1 LITSVSAGVVA
12 LALVV
17 IVIVT
22 QLGAG
27 NSETTAALPESV
39 ASVVLHPNDTVIK
52 AVGSGKQPGELSRVA
67 GATVLR
73 DSAGKLQVVY
83 VGGEYCPFCA
93 AERWTMV
100 YWLSQFGTFKGLS
113 EIQSSATDVD
123 ANTDT
128 LSFYKSTYTSSV
140 IDFSATEAYDR
151 DQQPLQQLSPQV
163 SAIFSKYDTPPY
175 TEIAG
180 QFPFL
185 DIANRYV
192 LLNTSFDPAL
202 LQNLTWDQIAA
213 KMKDPND
220 PVCKA
225 IVGNANILTAA
236 TCLALGY
243 VPASVHAASTIN
255 AIEPGLQAM
264 KVATA

>member
-1 LITSVSAGVVA
+1 M
-12 LALVV
+12 
-17 IVIVT
+17 
-22 QLGAG
+22 GA
-27 NSETTAALPESV
+27 
-39 ASVVLHPNDTVIK
+39 
-52 AVGSGKQPGELSRVA
+52 
-67 GATVLR
+67 
-73 DSAGKLQVVY
+73 
-83 VGGEYCPFCA
+83 EYCPFCA

-113 EIQSSATDVD
+113 EVQSSATDVD

-128 LSFYKSTYTSSV
+128 FSFYKSTYTSSV
-140 IDFSATEAYDR
+140 SDFSATEAYDR

-192 LLNTSFDPAL
+192 LLNTSFDPGL

-243 VPASVHAASTIN
+243 VPASVHAASTII

>member
-1 LITSVSAGVVA
+1 MRTTTLRSTSRTSKRWTGRCRRAPDRDRVPKDSACYAASVTRKARPRPRWQSPTLITSVSAGVVA

-52 AVGSGKQPGELSRVA
+52 AVGSGNQPGELTRVA
-67 GATVLR
+67 GAAVLR

-128 LSFYKSTYTSSV
+128 FSFYKSTYTSSV

-151 DQQPLQQLSPQV
+151 DQQRLQQLSPQV
-163 SAIFSKYDTPPY
+163 SAIFSK
-175 TEIAG
+175 
-180 QFPFL
+180 
-185 DIANRYV
+185 
-192 LLNTSFDPAL
+192 
-202 LQNLTWDQIAA
+202 
-213 KMKDPND
+213 
-220 PVCKA
+220 
-225 IVGNANILTAA
+225 
-236 TCLALGY
+236 
-243 VPASVHAASTIN
+243 
-255 AIEPGLQAM
+255 
-264 KVATA
+264 